1 MLSEAETI
9 NLDFSRLSTSHGE
22 LVISCDPIIGIPPD
36 YYGFSA
42 VHVPGADIAV
52 AGVRPRYMEL
62 GVYYPPN
69 YSAEWLERNM
79 RDLGDEARRLGIK
92 IIGGHTGGYDGL
104 SQPLISSTCIGVIEN
119 RLLMPSQIEA
129 GDRLLISGPVT
140 HELAI
145 FLSYV
150 EAGKM
155 EKLLGTKKTADL
167 RKDIRRITVIEPA
180 LAAAEAGARAMHDI
194 AEGGTALALKEF
206 SEASRL
212 GIEFDYDLIPWSSEG
227 LSVTEEFDADPLSTS
242 SFGSLLI
249 AVRQDHV
256 ERVLDALGKQG
267 RPAREVGYFLEN
279 TGVVV
284 KKADKRTRLE
294 MREDIYGR
302 FTPKL
307 QQSTGPTRGDGSR
320 SSLKIR
326 RVGTREKA

>member
-9 NLDFSRLSTSHGE
+9 NLDFSRLPTSHGE
-22 LVISCDPIIGIPPD
+22 LVVSCDPIVGIPPD

-52 AGVRPRYMEL
+52 AGVKPRYMEL

-79 RDLGDEARRLGIK
+79 SDLGDEARRLGIK

-104 SQPLISSTCIGVIEN
+104 SLPLISSTCIGVIEN
-119 RLLMPSQIEA
+119 RLLMPSKIQS

-150 EAGKM
+150 EAEKM
-155 EKLLGTKKTADL
+155 EKLLGSKRTAEL
-167 RKDIRRITVIEPA
+167 RKDIRTITVIEPA
-180 LAAAEAGARAMHDI
+180 LAAADAGARAMHDV

-206 SEASRL
+206 SEASGL
-212 GIEFDYDLIPWSSEG
+212 GIELDYNSIPWSDEG
-227 LSVTEEFDADPLSTS
+227 LSVAGEFGADPLSTS

-249 AVRQDHV
+249 AAPREHV
-256 ERVLDALGKQG
+256 KDVLKALTIQR
-267 RPAREVGYFLEN
+267 RPAREVGYFD
-279 TGVVV
+279 TQKDVIVMKSGT
-284 KKADKRTRLE
+284 KSRLKIN
-294 MREDIYGR
+294 EDIYGR
-302 FTPKL
+302 FTPRL
-307 QQSTGPTRGDGSR
+307 
-320 SSLKIR
+320 
-326 RVGTREKA
+326 